1 MLPPEVRLELT
12 AHLKVPVTGGVADAA
27 VVALLPDAV
36 RIKLAGEV
44 EAALEVVGGDLAS
57 HSGEILQ
64 TAWGRSPGRPAADLT
79 DEDVPG
85 VPVWPL
91 RAPGGAQSVPVVASL
106 QDHVLT
112 KHQLQSVN
120 TLIESIIG
128 ALMSLKK
135 AAMS

>member
-106 QDHVLT
+106 QDHVLVT
-112 KHQLQSVN
+112 HNHINIVITGFLLFRVLNLRSQIK
-120 TLIESIIG
+120 
-128 ALMSLKK
+128 
-135 AAMS
+135 